1 VTGTDTGTET
11 SAEGLP
17 PADDT
22 TAPAPTTG
30 SSVVPPATDAA
41 SSPVSPAAPQA
52 PPAVPDTAG
61 APAAAH
67 TVFAHRGVGHGSYA
81 TVTVWPTAP
90 VTITEQARRGLSIGR
105 AHAAEH
111 SRSAHESAAP
121 GVLSPTSSSADSAD
135 VPAWTA
141 PATAPADT
149 PSGLLRAAARRTS
162 AGAASARTAHQ
173 GGSGGPAPQP
183 QTPFGPPGR
192 GFVGGSSG
200 APGGAAATGVV
211 CAILT
216 GFLLLAVCPPLR
228 RFRLAPVMAGPEGF
242 FSLQQRPG

>member
-1 VTGTDTGTET
+1 
-11 SAEGLP
+11 
-17 PADDT
+17 
-22 TAPAPTTG
+22 
-30 SSVVPPATDAA
+30 
-41 SSPVSPAAPQA
+41 
-52 PPAVPDTAG
+52 
-61 APAAAH
+61 
-67 TVFAHRGVGHGSYA
+67 
-81 TVTVWPTAP
+81 VTVWPTAP

-105 AHAAEH
+105 AHHAAGH
-111 SRSAHESAAP
+111 TRSAHESAAP
-121 GVLSPTSSSADSAD
+121 GVLSPTSSSADSAG

-149 PSGLLRAAARRTS
+149 RSGLLRTAERRAS
-162 AGAASARTAHQ
+162 AGAAGAPTAHQ